1 MLRASLQDTQGSR
14 DGKMPM
20 LRYAP
25 PTIDLRLTA
34 TGRIPRVAA
43 LQYRISA
50 DFGFTTVNPYGA
62 AGGNDASN
70 PDLAPV
76 NRATVLL
83 GLQYGF

>member
-1 MLRASLQDTQGSR
+1 VNG
-14 DGKMPM
+14 

-34 TGRIPRVAA
+34 SGRVPRLAA

-50 DFGFTTVNPYGA
+50 DFAFTTTNPYAATA
-62 AGGNDASN
+62 AGSDPNKVE
-70 PDLAPV
+70 LIPV
-76 NRATVLL
+76 NRATVLF